1 MIKEIEKKVKI
12 TQEIFHNIVKM
23 MKSSNV
29 EDFFIA
35 VESWKNMNPTSR
47 LDMLLYKAVVLDFA
61 RRELVKE
68 LNLPQTLTWE
78 EVWEAFNVVS
88 TTDLEKVI
96 FNELYNKYVEQL
108 IALNTN
114 AKAIR
119 GIKVELKW
127 KT

>member
-23 MKSSNV
+23 MKSSNE

-61 RRELVKE
+61 RRGLVKE

-119 GIKVELKW
+119 SIKVELKW
-127 KT
+127 KI

>member
-119 GIKVELKW
+119 SIKVELKW

>member
-23 MKSSNV
+23 MKSSNA

-119 GIKVELKW
+119 SIKVELKW

>member
-1 MIKEIEKKVKI
+1 MIKEIEKKVEI
-12 TQEIFHNIVKM
+12 TQEVFYNIVQM
-23 MKSSNV
+23 MKSSNE

-35 VESWKNMNPTSR
+35 VESWKNMNTTSR
-47 LDMLLYKAVVLDFA
+47 LDMLLYKTVVLDFA
-61 RRELVKE
+61 RRGLVKE

-78 EVWEAFNVVS
+78 EVWETFNVVS

-119 GIKVELKW
+119 SIKIELKW